1 MKMITTETSKSATIR
16 ARLSHPVIDAD
27 GHMLEFE
34 PAFLDYL
41 KQVGGPRALEQ
52 YSALCERNSKKGN
65 NWYEMSWQERR
76 DTTSVR
82 PSWWAL
88 PAKNTLDRATA
99 TLPKLLYERLDEMGI
114 DFTVLYPTHGLFLP
128 HSFSSDFTDDLADEE
143 LRRACCRAHNTFIAD
158 IYREYADR
166 ITPVAVIP
174 MHTPEEA
181 VEELEH
187 VVNKL
192 GLKAIL
198 IAGYVV
204 RPTRSNSANN
214 ATWLDTYG
222 LDSEYDYDPFWAK
235 CVELKVAPTAHSPSM
250 GWENR
255 RSISNFAYNHIG
267 HFAAA
272 QEALCKSLFMGGV
285 TRRFP
290 TLKFAFLEGGVGWAC
305 SLYADM
311 IGHWKKRNPKGM
323 QNYNPGNLDR
333 KLLVDLYSQYGGK
346 MVEGKLKQ
354 AGRWGLGMDWQDHPA
369 NAAMLDEWAACGIG
383 RAEEIRDLFEPNF
396 YFGCEADDPINAWAF
411 NSKVNPFG
419 ARLKTVLGSDIG
431 HWDVTDM
438 SEVLEEAY
446 ELVEEGLITEKDFRD
461 FVFTNPVSLHAGTNP
476 NFFRGTVVENDV
488 DRLLAEG
495 AA

>member
-1 MKMITTETSKSATIR
+1 MIVTEISKSASIR
-16 ARLSHPVIDAD
+16 SQLSHPVIDAD

-34 PAFLDYL
+34 PAFLGYL
-41 KQVGGPRALEQ
+41 EQVGGKRMVDQ
-52 YSALCERNSKKGN
+52 YNALCERNRKIGF
-65 NWYEMSWQERR
+65 NWYEMSWRERR
-76 DTTSVR
+76 DAAVVR

-99 TLPKLLYERLDEMGI
+99 TLPRLLYERLDEMGI
-114 DFTVLYPTHGLFLP
+114 DFTTLYPTIGRFMLHLEN
-128 HSFSSDFTDDLADEE
+128 EE
-143 LRRACCRAHNTFIAD
+143 LRRACCRAHNIFVAD

-166 ITPVAVIP
+166 ITPVAIIP
-174 MHTPEEA
+174 MHTPQEA
-181 VEELEH
+181 VEEVEFI
-187 VVNKL
+187 VKEL

-204 RPTRSNSANN
+204 RPTRQEGAKN

-222 LDSEYDYDPFWAK
+222 LDSEHDYDPFWAK
-235 CVELKVAPTAHSPSM
+235 CVELKVAPTAHSSGR
-250 GWENR
+250 GWESR
-255 RSISNFAYNHIG
+255 RSISNFCYNHIG

-290 TLKFAFLEGGVGWAC
+290 ALKFAFLEGGVGWAC
-305 SLYADM
+305 SLYADL
-311 IGHWKKRNPKGM
+311 IGHWKKRNSEGM
-323 QNYNPGNLDR
+323 QNYNPANLDR
-333 KLLVDLYSQYGGK
+333 KLLVDLYSRYGGEL
-346 MVEGKLKQ
+346 VAGRLDQ

-369 NAAMLDEWAACGIG
+369 NAAALDEWAACRIEQ
-383 RAEEIRDLFEPNF
+383 AEDIRGLFEPNF

-411 NSKVNPFG
+411 NRKVNPFG

-446 ELVEEGLITEKDFRD
+446 ELVEEELITEEDFRD
-461 FVFTNPVSLHAGTNP
+461 FVFTNPASLHGGMNP
-476 NFFRGTVVENDV
+476 DFFKGTVVESHV
-488 DRLLAEG
+488 QKVAAEG
-495 AA
+495 VN

>member
-1 MKMITTETSKSATIR
+1 MIITETSKSASIH
-16 ARLSHPVIDAD
+16 AQLGHPVIDAD

-34 PAFLDYL
+34 PAFLDHL
-41 KQVGGPRALEQ
+41 QEVGGAEIVDRYNE
-52 YSALCERNSKKGN
+52 LCETNRKNGFD
-65 NWYEMSWQERR
+65 WYQMSWRERR
-76 DTTSVR
+76 DRAAVR

-88 PAKNTLDRATA
+88 PAKNTVDRATA
-99 TLPKLLYERLDEMGI
+99 TLPRLLYERLDEMGI
-114 DFTVLYPTHGLFLP
+114 DFTTLYPTIGRFMLHL
-128 HSFSSDFTDDLADEE
+128 DDED
-143 LRRACCRAHNTFIAD
+143 LRQACCRAHNTFVAD

-181 VEELEH
+181 VAELEH
-187 VVNKL
+187 VVRTL
-192 GLKAIL
+192 ELKAIL
-198 IAGYVV
+198 IPNYVI
-204 RPTRSNSANN
+204 RPTRHKEAKN

-250 GWENR
+250 GWESR

-305 SLYADM
+305 SLYADL
-311 IGHWKKRNPKGM
+311 IGHWKKRNREGM
-323 QNYNPGNLDR
+323 QNYNPANLDR
-333 KLLVDLYSQYGGK
+333 ELLLDLYARYGEK
-346 MVEGKLKQ
+346 MVEGRIEQ
-354 AGRWGLGMDWQDHPA
+354 AGRWGLGMDWQDHPG
-369 NAAMLDEWAACGIG
+369 NAAALDEWAACEINK
-383 RAEEIRDLFEPNF
+383 AEEIRELFEPNF

-411 NSKVNPFG
+411 NRKVNPFG

-446 ELVEEGLITEKDFRD
+446 ELVEEELITEEDFRD
-461 FVFTNPVSLHAGTNP
+461 FVFTNPVTLHAGMNP
-476 NFFRGTVVENDV
+476 NFFKGTVVESYV
-488 DRLLAEG
+488 QSAFAK
-495 AA
+495 AAS